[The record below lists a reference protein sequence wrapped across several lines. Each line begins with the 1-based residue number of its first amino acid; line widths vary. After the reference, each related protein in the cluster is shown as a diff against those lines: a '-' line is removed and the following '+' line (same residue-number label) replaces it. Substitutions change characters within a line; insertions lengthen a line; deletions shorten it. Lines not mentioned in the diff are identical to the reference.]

1 MKKNSQFENYNLYDI
16 NSKAPSS
23 IKKKIKSQLLPLKLI
38 KYTFGILFFLF
49 CSPLLLLFSKS
60 YEDKEV
66 LSSIILTESFAFLIF
81 ALLAGIILSFTKNP
95 RLQEL
100 KNLFGYTE

>member
-1 MKKNSQFENYNLYDI
+1 MKKNSPFENYNVYDI

-23 IKKKIKSQLLPLKLI
+23 IKKKISSQLLPLKLI

-49 CSPLLLLFSKS
+49 CSPLLLLFSRPF
-60 YEDKEV
+60 EDKEI

-81 ALLAGIILSFTKNP
+81 ALLSGIILSITKNP

>member
-1 MKKNSQFENYNLYDI
+1 MKKNNAFENYNLYDI

-23 IKKKIKSQLLPLKLI
+23 IKKKTYSQLLPLKLI

-49 CSPLLLLFSKS
+49 CSPLLLLFSRPF
-60 YEDKEV
+60 EDKEV
-66 LSSIILTESFAFLIF
+66 LSSIILTESFAFLLF
-81 ALLAGIILSFTKNP
+81 ALLSGIILSLTKNP